1 MTNKIITLLEESPRV
16 YMELPGSISP
26 CRMSFEN
33 RGRVRKIQMAG
44 NHSKKPGRG
53 KFLTIYYLTGD
64 EDRAVEMFVDVNAAE
79 LSKVSMKKF
88 SVIDSGLSREM
99 AQKVKGAMD
108 NEQKTH

>member
-1 MTNKIITLLEESPRV
+1 MTNKIIASLEESPRV
-16 YMELPGSISP
+16 YKELSGTLSP

-53 KFLTIYYLTGD
+53 KFLTIYYLAGD
-64 EDRAVEMFVDVNAAE
+64 EDRAVAMFVEVNAAE
-79 LSKVSMKKF
+79 LSAVSTQQF

-99 AQKVKGAMD
+99 AQKVKD
-108 NEQKTH
+108 VL